1 VRRSSLSLREK
12 SAGAR
17 DGARRA
23 CVRERLPR
31 GARERQAR
39 ATELAEQRTTR
50 WDASAARQGTSAA
63 RHDGARRACVRDGHG
78 EPENDGRARRSS
90 PSRERRGG
98 ARWRSPGL
106 RARDG
111 HGLACARRPR
121 AQASAARRGTTE
133 RGEAQARRRRGASAA
148 AARRDLGQAGRE
160 RGGCVLSQ
168 GWTIKGHYFRRPHGR
183 RRK

>member
-78 EPENDGRARRSS
+78 EPENDGRARELAEQRTA
-90 PSRERRGG
+90 RRGTMEV
-98 ARWRSPGL
+98 A
-106 RARDG
+106 
-111 HGLACARRPR
+111 GLACARWPR
-121 AQASAARRGTTE
+121 ACVRATATGASE
-133 RGEAQARRRRGASAA
+133 RGEAGHDGARRGASATA
-148 AARRDLGQAGRE
+148 AGRE
-160 RGGCVLSQ
+160 CGG
-168 GWTIKGHYFRRPHGR
+168 GATGFRAGGARAR
-183 RRK
+183 RLRAELGMDD